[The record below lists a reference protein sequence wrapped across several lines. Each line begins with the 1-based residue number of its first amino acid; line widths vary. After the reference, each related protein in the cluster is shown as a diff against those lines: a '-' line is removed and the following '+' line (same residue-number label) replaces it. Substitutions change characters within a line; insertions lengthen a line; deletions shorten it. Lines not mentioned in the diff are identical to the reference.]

1 MCVCERVSGELWV
14 GDSGCDWGCSDDAQ
28 WPIAIVDVY
37 MCLVD
42 GTLCA
47 YIL

>member
-1 MCVCERVSGELWV
+1 MTDGVSSELV
-14 GDSGCDWGCSDDAQ
+14 IGDVTGNAQ

-37 MCLVD
+37 RYACLVD